1 METKVTALAQL
12 KDSAFLQTWIQ
23 NEARRG
29 EDGGSGGGSIFSG
42 PFSGRS

>member
-1 METKVTALAQL
+1 MERKGTALAPL
-12 KDSAFLQTWIQ
+12 KDSAFQQTWIQ

-29 EDGGSGGGSIFSG
+29 GDGGSGGGSIFSG